1 MLIKQCFDSVY
12 HHVSSIWSCCHAMSQ
27 DQWRQWSFPYFL
39 TKQPFQLSWNQCAQ
53 SVITTMAF
61 SGPQWQCVLHSLC
74 FCKIW
79 TLCVSWITY
88 SHLHYVP
95 YIACWVHWYQQCLT
109 VHQMPKGLIAT
120 SPLWWYRETTLFSW
134 LHHGLLIVNFKS
146 RLITHNTVSFFI
158 ILNWPNRID
167 SNWPWWCWSLQILI
181 KRFFIFST
189 SYYIW

>member
-1 MLIKQCFDSVY
+1 MWVQFEVAAMRCHKISEGNDLFHIFWQDKLFNY
-12 HHVSSIWSCCHAMSQ
+12 HEINV
-27 DQWRQWSFPYFL
+27 PN
-39 TKQPFQLSWNQCAQ
+39 QLSLQWPFWDHSGNVYYTHSA
-53 SVITTMAF
+53 SVGF
-61 SGPQWQCVLHSLC
+61 EH
-74 FCKIW
+74 
-79 TLCVSWITY
+79 CVSCITY

-109 VHQMPKGLIAT
+109 VRQMPKGLSAT

-134 LHHGLLIVNFKS
+134 LHHGLLIANFKS
-146 RLITHNTVSFFI
+146 RLITHNTVSFF

-181 KRFFIFST
+181 KRFFIFSA